1 MNLNRESNTLYT
13 CCSVRFLHII
23 CPAAVLQ
30 TFEGFAADI
39 CRWDRPAFVQQQIKY
54 LKMLLK
60 KSQLPLVLMQFQ
72 LFGSNTAQRLRRML
86 ILYDQLGLKLSF
98 Y

>member
-1 MNLNRESNTLYT
+1 MNLNRESDTLYT
-13 CCSVRFLHII
+13 CCSVRFLHIS

-30 TFEGFAADI
+30 TFEGFTADI
-39 CRWDRPAFVQQQIKY
+39 CRWDRPAANKISENVIK
-54 LKMLLK
+54 K
-60 KSQLPLVLMQFQ
+60 KSQLPLMLMQFQ

>member
-1 MNLNRESNTLYT
+1 MNLNREADTLYT
-13 CCSVRFLHII
+13 CCSVRFLHIS

-39 CRWDRPAFVQQQIKY
+39 CRWDRPAFVQQIKY

-60 KSQLPLVLMQFQ
+60 KITTSSCVDAVSALWLKHC
-72 LFGSNTAQRLRRML
+72 TATEENA
-86 ILYDQLGLKLSF
+86 DF
-98 Y
+98 V